1 MDSSSNSNTVIR
13 VLVASLRER
22 LEARED
28 EARERAEKK
37 AAVGKLTLKEGSTSA
52 SSSSSLSDSST
63 CSSIAEPKPLKRKVS
78 ALADEFEIPFSLS
91 CFPEND
97 DCDEAEKLARAERI
111 KVILQLSAKAKA
123 DEAERKRAANIQPLT
138 WSKPTFV
145 YPSSSSSIAAAQ
157 VSQAATLGH
166 RKERQYDPSNF
177 YSVDRMWFPSRQPT
191 EEEVQALID
200 VVNKYVPSLKRKL
213 PDDSKEGDEDN

>member
-52 SSSSSLSDSST
+52 SSSSSLADLSTPYHSTTDSKSV
-63 CSSIAEPKPLKRKVS
+63 ERKVS
-78 ALADEFEIPFSLS
+78 ALAYEIQSPSPLS
-91 CFPEND
+91 CFLEND

-200 VVNKYVPSLKRKL
+200 VVNKYVPSLKRKRS
-213 PDDSKEGDEDN
+213 DDSKDDEDN